1 MGNCCEQV
9 MDTPKYNLLNAIVYG
24 ILRVLTEHW
33 PDLKRNPWVTRA
45 LAYCLPDW
53 VEWKTENTMKGVDRQ
68 EEEVTKEWQEQD
80 NQKVVEKFQEV
91 YPEAKVTV
99 HDSNTGAVLIEH
111 PPDGSKA
118 QDLLGGAMEIRS
130 PWSEGKM

>member
-1 MGNCCEQV
+1 MI
-9 MDTPKYNLLNAIVYG
+9 DTPKYNLLNAIVYE

-45 LAYCLPDW
+45 LAYCFPDW
-53 VEWKTENTMKGVDRQ
+53 VEWKTEKTLKGVDRQ
-68 EEEVTKEWQEQD
+68 AEKITKEWQEQD
-80 NQKVVEKFQEV
+80 NQKVVDKFQEV